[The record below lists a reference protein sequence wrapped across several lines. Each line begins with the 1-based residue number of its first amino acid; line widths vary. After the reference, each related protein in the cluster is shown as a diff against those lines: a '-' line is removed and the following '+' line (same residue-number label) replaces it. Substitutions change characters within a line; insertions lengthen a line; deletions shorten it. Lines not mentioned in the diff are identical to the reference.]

1 MDDFPMPELLFPCEY
16 PVKVIGKDEDN
27 FYEFVLELVTRH
39 APELSPDDF
48 SYRRSG
54 GGKYLS
60 VSVSFVAQSR
70 TQVDGLYKELS
81 QHPRVL
87 VAM

>member
-1 MDDFPMPELLFPCEY
+1 MDESQWPELLFPCEY

-39 APELSPDDF
+39 APELSAGDF
-48 SYRRSG
+48 SSRRSG

-60 VSVSFVAQSR
+60 VSVSFIAQNR
-70 TQVDGLYKELS
+70 AQVDGLYKELG
-81 QHPRVL
+81 QHPRVI
-87 VAM
+87 VAL